1 MKKRGKRILLI
12 LAVIL
17 VLQAAWIAFCGWRW
31 GWGPFH
37 KLSDFRYRSM
47 PGNGEQYAAS
57 QVQPSDDEIL
67 KGKTLIFLGSSVT
80 YGAASL
86 GESFADY
93 LGARL
98 QCNVVKEAVS
108 GTTLVTSSPNSY
120 VKRLDKIKTKKSDL
134 FICQLSTNDASQK
147 KPLGSV
153 SASVQKEDFDTST
166 VAGATEYIIAYAKD
180 KWNCPVTFYTNPKYD
195 SDEYAAMVELLYK
208 IRDKWGIRVVDL
220 WTELPEITEEQRKL
234 YMADAIHPTR
244 AGSDAIHPT
253 RAGYL
258 EWWMPVME
266 KDIIE
271 IWKVKTEKGE
281 A

>member
-1 MKKRGKRILLI
+1 M
-12 LAVIL
+12 
-17 VLQAAWIAFCGWRW
+17 
-31 GWGPFH
+31 
-37 KLSDFRYRSM
+37 
-47 PGNGEQYAAS
+47 
-57 QVQPSDDEIL
+57 
-67 KGKTLIFLGSSVT
+67 
-80 YGAASL
+80 
-86 GESFADY
+86 
-93 LGARL
+93 
-98 QCNVVKEAVS
+98 S

-244 AGSDAIHPT
+244 AG
-253 RAGYL
+253 YL

-281 A
+281 V